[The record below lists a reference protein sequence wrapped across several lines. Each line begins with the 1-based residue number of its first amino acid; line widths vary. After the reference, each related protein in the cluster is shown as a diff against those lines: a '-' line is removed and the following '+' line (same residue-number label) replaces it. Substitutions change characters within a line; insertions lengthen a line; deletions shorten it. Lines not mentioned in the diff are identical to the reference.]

1 MTYMI
6 LAYDAWEDDV
16 LWENSGKT
24 SQKPKEK
31 QLFLYSEYCCLY
43 VVFSIAEPS
52 CDFKKS

>member
-6 LAYDAWEDDV
+6 LAYDAWENDV

-43 VVFSIAEPS
+43 VVSSIAEPS